1 MLIVMD
7 NNELVDS
14 SILYNHAMDN
24 CEHIDTSAEDDNV
37 NCCKK
42 EFFPASSV
50 SVFFRQIVLHKNLAL
65 VVDICGEH
73 LLKMGKLFSFFCTHA
88 NPLVKEIIE
97 FNHLICTFFGTT
109 NYLLYNYHI
118 LSTCKISHE
127 FVVGM

>member
-24 CEHIDTSAEDDNV
+24 CEHIHTSTEDDNV

-42 EFFPASSV
+42 EFFPALGQGY
-50 SVFFRQIVLHKNLAL
+50 FCNEIRQIVMHKNLAL

-73 LLKMGKLFSFFCTHA
+73 FVKMGKLFSSSVPKNITW
-88 NPLVKEIIE
+88 
-97 FNHLICTFFGTT
+97 
-109 NYLLYNYHI
+109 LYNGNKCHI
-118 LSTCKISHE
+118 SSWY
-127 FVVGM
+127 

>member
-1 MLIVMD
+1 MSIVMD

-73 LLKMGKLFSFFCTHA
+73 LVKMGKLFSFFCTHA
-88 NPLVKEIIE
+88 MAEVPTYSKLHSLGFTRVTQTWSARLKTT
-97 FNHLICTFFGTT
+97 LINF
-109 NYLLYNYHI
+109 I
-118 LSTCKISHE
+118 LN
-127 FVVGM
+127 